1 MTVHVVIRED
11 QNEHGF
17 IDTSVA
23 GLFRSRN
30 DADAFVESNVAAA
43 RNQGLR
49 VG

>member
-23 GLFRSRN
+23 RDN
-30 DADAFVESNVAAA
+30 A
-43 RNQGLR
+43 RDFHRGVR
-49 VG
+49 V